1 MEIISLYFY
10 LALCYHATMT
20 KTKNKAAAALGSLGG
35 RARARNLS
43 KEQLS
48 EIGRKGAAA
57 RTRNKE
63 QRLERMDLFTGR
75 EVPVAL
81 PVGDDT
87 GRRHYDASGEG
98 FESFSHR
105 IGLARR

>member
-10 LALCYHATMT
+10 LALCYYATMT
-20 KTKNKAAAALGSLGG
+20 QTKNKAAAALGSLGG

-75 EVPVAL
+75 FEVPLAL
-81 PVGDDT
+81 PIEDDT
-87 GRRHYDASGEG
+87 GRHLDDAPGEG
-98 FESFSHR
+98 FESFRH
-105 IGLARR
+105 